1 MISPTHIRSI
11 LKKLPLWGL
20 GGFLLLL
27 TTIASAANYRFQ
39 TLDTRNGLSNNSVTS
54 LLVDSRGFLWIGTE
68 MGLNRYDGYTIRN
81 IYNFNGQR
89 NNPVMNVVDIQED
102 ALGNLWLENDASI
115 ARYDYHTNHF
125 DLENTGYLE
134 SLGFRMSKD
143 YILHTDSEGSLWI
156 VSNGLIQYKK
166 LKQHG
171 KNEVKRWRV
180 NITLDKQHS
189 WFVQESND
197 GLYLTDGTCL
207 MRFSSS
213 NGRLQRIL
221 LPQHLT
227 PDTGYLRLYV
237 DFDGVLW
244 VYSLISDHI
253 CYKTRNDLL
262 PATPFLL
269 PGASAGSKGQQP
281 ASASNA
287 IRKIFDDGQGQLW
300 IATDHQGVYVYKKQ
314 ERQFM
319 HLQHEENNATS
330 PSSDNVTTILC
341 DRHGTVWMGHLNSGI
356 SYCTPR
362 NSLFSH
368 YGSHLGDISTMLYDS
383 TGNLWLGTDG
393 NGLFVQHADG
403 NYEKTALPNITISS
417 LLEDHNGTIWVGTY
431 NNGLFRMKGT
441 QQYTLFTK
449 ENGHL
454 PHNSVLQMTE
464 DKNGNIWYTSVFEPM
479 ARFNT
484 KTEHASVYLNK
495 GQNVTGMSFASDDR
509 GTMYC
514 ATYYGLWVYDTNTG
528 RARFCFGNKRGTQ
541 NFLQYFIGP
550 MFYENHASTL
560 WMGHKAGITVW
571 DQKCDTLYYID
582 NTNGLRN
589 ANIKAIAP
597 DQHGNMWVSTDR
609 GVSCIKTIKDG
620 KSFSIRNFS
629 TDEGLQTEFFNA
641 YASAHS
647 HDGNILF
654 GGRGGYTA
662 ITHHPSPN
670 TQPTTYFTEIAIG
683 DSILTPATIP
693 ATVTDASASVPRT
706 SSVALHHDD
715 RLLRITF
722 FTGNLVSANRVT
734 YAYRLIGLSDKW
746 IYTEDNYASFFSLAP
761 GNYTLEVKA
770 SDEDGEWGE
779 VSRLSIS
786 VAPPFYLSI
795 WMISVYVILLAVAFF
810 LAFRYLRQRQKN
822 SMEEEKRK
830 IEQGQQVQLSE
841 MKLRFFTN
849 ISHDLRTPLTL
860 IISPLQS
867 IMKEPL
873 TDDIKNRLA
882 VIDKNAQLLLS
893 QVNTLLD
900 FRRLDVGAENLKT
913 QSIDIVHSINETYL
927 SFKDY
932 ASERNIALRY
942 TSSVSQLFIDVDAD
956 KISKIMYNLLSN
968 AFKFTPDGGSITVSL
983 DNDGNQVTLSVAD
996 TGIGISDTDKQ
1007 NIFQRFYQVRTDD
1020 PKAGSGIGLHI
1031 VSEYVRMHNGD
1042 ITVTDNTPRGTIFT
1056 ITIPIPHAKA
1066 PNATTVPD
1074 AATIPDAF
1082 ASAPSS
1088 HPQTAAP
1095 EEPFTVLIVDDN
1107 HDMCNFIADSL
1118 RDTYDVLLAADGEE
1132 ALQQLAQHDV
1142 TLVVSDIMM
1151 PRIDGLELCHR
1162 IKTDIRWS
1170 HIPVIL
1176 LTAKSAD
1183 TSLIQ
1188 GLQQGADDYITKP
1201 FNIQHLRL
1209 RIQKFIE
1216 WTRQSHQTFQQ
1227 RIEVEP
1233 SEITITPLD
1242 QQFVSDAIAIVEA
1255 NLTDSDFNV
1264 DAMGRQL
1271 GMSRTT
1277 LYKKLNSITGKGP
1290 HEFIRT
1296 IRLKRAYRLL
1306 EKSQM
1311 QISEIA
1317 YATGYSSPKRFSENF
1332 KAEYGVTPSEF
1343 AKSRKTT

>member
-1 MISPTHIRSI
+1 
-11 LKKLPLWGL
+11 
-20 GGFLLLL
+20 
-27 TTIASAANYRFQ
+27 
-39 TLDTRNGLSNNSVTS
+39 
-54 LLVDSRGFLWIGTE
+54 
-68 MGLNRYDGYTIRN
+68 
-81 IYNFNGQR
+81 
-89 NNPVMNVVDIQED
+89 
-102 ALGNLWLENDASI
+102 
-115 ARYDYHTNHF
+115 
-125 DLENTGYLE
+125 
-134 SLGFRMSKD
+134 
-143 YILHTDSEGSLWI
+143 
-156 VSNGLIQYKK
+156 
-166 LKQHG
+166 
-171 KNEVKRWRV
+171 
-180 NITLDKQHS
+180 
-189 WFVQESND
+189 
-197 GLYLTDGTCL
+197 
-207 MRFSSS
+207 
-213 NGRLQRIL
+213 
-221 LPQHLT
+221 
-227 PDTGYLRLYV
+227 
-237 DFDGVLW
+237 
-244 VYSLISDHI
+244 
-253 CYKTRNDLL
+253 
-262 PATPFLL
+262 
-269 PGASAGSKGQQP
+269 
-281 ASASNA
+281 
-287 IRKIFDDGQGQLW
+287 
-300 IATDHQGVYVYKKQ
+300 
-314 ERQFM
+314 
-319 HLQHEENNATS
+319 
-330 PSSDNVTTILC
+330 
-341 DRHGTVWMGHLNSGI
+341 
-356 SYCTPR
+356 
-362 NSLFSH
+362 
-368 YGSHLGDISTMLYDS
+368 
-383 TGNLWLGTDG
+383 
-393 NGLFVQHADG
+393 
-403 NYEKTALPNITISS
+403 
-417 LLEDHNGTIWVGTY
+417 
-431 NNGLFRMKGT
+431 
-441 QQYTLFTK
+441 
-449 ENGHL
+449 
-454 PHNSVLQMTE
+454 
-464 DKNGNIWYTSVFEPM
+464 
-479 ARFNT
+479 
-484 KTEHASVYLNK
+484 
-495 GQNVTGMSFASDDR
+495 
-509 GTMYC
+509 
-514 ATYYGLWVYDTNTG
+514 
-528 RARFCFGNKRGTQ
+528 
-541 NFLQYFIGP
+541 
-550 MFYENHASTL
+550 
-560 WMGHKAGITVW
+560 
-571 DQKCDTLYYID
+571 
-582 NTNGLRN
+582 
-589 ANIKAIAP
+589 
-597 DQHGNMWVSTDR
+597 
-609 GVSCIKTIKDG
+609 
-620 KSFSIRNFS
+620 
-629 TDEGLQTEFFNA
+629 
-641 YASAHS
+641 
-647 HDGNILF
+647 
-654 GGRGGYTA
+654 
-662 ITHHPSPN
+662 
-670 TQPTTYFTEIAIG
+670 
-683 DSILTPATIP
+683 
-693 ATVTDASASVPRT
+693 
-706 SSVALHHDD
+706 
-715 RLLRITF
+715 
-722 FTGNLVSANRVT
+722 
-734 YAYRLIGLSDKW
+734 
-746 IYTEDNYASFFSLAP
+746 
-761 GNYTLEVKA
+761 
-770 SDEDGEWGE
+770 
-779 VSRLSIS
+779 
-786 VAPPFYLSI
+786 
-795 WMISVYVILLAVAFF
+795 MISVYVILLAVAFF

-1056 ITIPIPHAKA
+1056 ITIPIPHAKV

-1216 WTRQSHQTFQQ
+1216 WTRQSHHTFQQ